1 MAVEGLKQRGVNDEI
16 IQNLNIKAKLE
27 FSQADENG
35 DGKLSKEEYVKI
47 FIKGLVEAAEAG
59 FHAMDINKDGELDEA
74 EVDAGIQL
82 IREKLEGQ
90 MASEQI
96 DAFVIRYKEE
106 MKKADVNGDGKIS
119 FAEFMAKVQKEMDD
133 LKTASGI

>member
-1 MAVEGLKQRGVNDEI
+1 
-16 IQNLNIKAKLE
+16 
-27 FSQADENG
+27 
-35 DGKLSKEEYVKI
+35 
-47 FIKGLVEAAEAG
+47 
-59 FHAMDINKDGELDEA
+59 
-74 EVDAGIQL
+74 
-82 IREKLEGQ
+82 

-133 LKTASGI
+133 LKTASGIWKLKEDLTK